1 MIYNLIFAS
10 HGGTS
15 HDDAIH
21 DDVSRDDV
29 SHDGSNSMTKC
40 SLGRSSPSIDAEG
53 GWKEQ
58 SGLMHSFN
66 DSFDLCS
73 LH

>member
-21 DDVSRDDV
+21 DDVSRDDA

-53 GWKEQ
+53 G
-58 SGLMHSFN
+58 
-66 DSFDLCS
+66 
-73 LH
+73 